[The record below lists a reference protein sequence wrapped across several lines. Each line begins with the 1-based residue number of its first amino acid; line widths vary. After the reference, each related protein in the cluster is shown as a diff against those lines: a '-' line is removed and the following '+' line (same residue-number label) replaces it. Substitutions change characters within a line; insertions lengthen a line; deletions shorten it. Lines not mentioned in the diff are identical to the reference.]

1 MVSYKLHIFLRLG
14 LDKASHG
21 HLTISTFRPCMTL
34 PGVHFYL
41 GRMSSCHCRMCAP
54 LTHPHTQ
61 TGTHNHTG
69 THTHR
74 RHTHTNAHT
83 RTHAHTH
90 ARTHAQS
97 HTHTRTK
104 GKIH

>member
-41 GRMSSCHCRMCAP
+41 GRMSNCHFSMWP
-54 LTHPHTQ
+54 TLTHTNTRMHTHTQ
-61 TGTHNHTG
+61 YTHHIHRHTHTHTH

-74 RHTHTNAHT
+74 HTHT
-83 RTHAHTH
+83 
-90 ARTHAQS
+90 
-97 HTHTRTK
+97 HTHTHTHH
-104 GKIH
+104 INTH